1 LSRRKRYNAE
11 QAKKPQQPPK
21 IKHVVSKPR
30 ALLKSQKKHGVKKY
44 EQQSKMAIPK
54 EPLDQNVVEP
64 TYKPN
69 FVLKDKPGAETVV
82 DRLLRRGWIQGAPE
96 DTKKQEEEEKEEGT
110 ETTS

>member
-1 LSRRKRYNAE
+1 MSRRKRYNAE

-82 DRLLRRGWIQGAPE
+82 DRLLRRL
-96 DTKKQEEEEKEEGT
+96 DTGRTGRHEEARRRRKRRGNRDY
-110 ETTS
+110 